1 MGKEEGPVNPQQTE
15 LSKPW
20 HTLSVEEAIS
30 AIGLKSD
37 LAKTGLSTDD
47 AAARLAKYGHNKLT
61 EKVKKTLLQ
70 RIWHHIN
77 NVLVY
82 VLLVVAA
89 VSLIMAVTTAPA
101 KGFQSVFSSW
111 FQVALIL
118 SVITLNTWI
127 GIYQEGNAEKAAD
140 ALKNM
145 LSTDARVIRGGKE
158 VMVPAGEL
166 VPGDVCLLGLG
177 DKIPADLRMISVSNL
192 ATGEAALTGESV
204 PIDKHIDAIKPAQGL
219 TADQVP
225 LGDRKN
231 MTYSGEWNLQCG
243 RGQCSAS
250 PFSFSPLKN
259 S

>member
-1 MGKEEGPVNPQQTE
+1 MGNKKDVAADNPQLTE
-15 LSKPW
+15 QHPW
-20 HTLSVEEAIS
+20 HTMSVEETIKQM
-30 AIGLKSD
+30 GLKED
-37 LAKTGLSTDD
+37 LTSSGLSTDE
-47 AAARLAKYGHNKLT
+47 AATRLAKYGPNALT

-82 VLLVVAA
+82 VLITVAV
-89 VSLIMAVTTAPA
+89 VSLIQAVTTSDGQQAFTA
-101 KGFQSVFSSW
+101 W
-111 FQVALIL
+111 FQVALIV

-145 LSTDARVIRGGKE
+145 LSSDARVIRGGKE
-158 VMVPAGEL
+158 IMVPAGEI

-177 DKIPADLRMISVSNL
+177 DKVPSDLRLVSVSNL

-204 PIDKHIDAIKPAQGL
+204 PIDKHTDAISPAEGL
-219 TADQVP
+219 DAEQVP

-231 MTYSGEWNLQCG
+231 MAYSGKLCTFDIG
-243 RGQCSAS
+243 VGDC
-250 PFSFSPLKN
+250 K
-259 S
+259 

>member
-1 MGKEEGPVNPQQTE
+1 MGNKKDVAADNPQLTE
-15 LSKPW
+15 QHPW
-20 HTLSVEEAIS
+20 HTMTVEETIKQM
-30 AIGLKSD
+30 GLKDD
-37 LAKTGLSTDD
+37 LTSSGLSADE
-47 AAARLAKYGHNKLT
+47 AATRLAKYGPNSLT

-82 VLLVVAA
+82 VLITVAV
-89 VSLIMAVTTAPA
+89 VSLIQAVTTNNGQTAFTA
-101 KGFQSVFSSW
+101 W
-111 FQVALIL
+111 FQVALIV

-145 LSTDARVIRGGKE
+145 LSSDARVIRGGKE
-158 VMVPAGEL
+158 IMVPAGEI

-177 DKIPADLRMISVSNL
+177 DKVPSDLRLISVSNL

-204 PIDKHIDAIKPAQGL
+204 PIDKHTDAISPAEGL
-219 TADQVP
+219 DAEQVP

-231 MTYSGEWNLQCG
+231 MAYSGKYEHLI
-243 RGQCSAS
+243 
-250 PFSFSPLKN
+250 LV
-259 S
+259 